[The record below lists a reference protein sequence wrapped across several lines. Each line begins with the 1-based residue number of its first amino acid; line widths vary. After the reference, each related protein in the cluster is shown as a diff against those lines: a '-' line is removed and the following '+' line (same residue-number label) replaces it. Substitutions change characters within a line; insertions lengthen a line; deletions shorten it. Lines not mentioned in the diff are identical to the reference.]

1 MKKIIVF
8 YLPQITHDTFKNRVS
23 GIHSISVTITTST
36 PTASG
41 TPFKTFLLFIA
52 GRFSTQ
58 SSLGKKGCALFLEIV
73 HRTILLVCGPSIAE
87 NRVELLRLGRS
98 FAQIGARDGTNE
110 NQNKCNFVL
119 NMANTRNHH
128 KKSHIKT
135 KGKCQDTQ
143 ATYIF
148 MPSTVTTYLL
158 ELRKLNWK
166 KKIILEF
173 SENPILF

>member
-1 MKKIIVF
+1 MTLSKIGFRVYTLDLRHHHYF
-8 YLPQITHDTFKNRVS
+8 YSYRRVRLLRRFCYLQQGGSLPRV
-23 GIHSISVTITTST
+23 G
-36 PTASG
+36 
-41 TPFKTFLLFIA
+41 
-52 GRFSTQ
+52 
-58 SSLGKKGCALFLEIV
+58 SLGKKGCALFLEIV

-148 MPSTVTTYLL
+148 MPSTVTMYLSKWRF
-158 ELRKLNWK
+158 RKLNWGK
-166 KKIILEF
+166 K
-173 SENPILF
+173 

>member
-1 MKKIIVF
+1 MLKKLWQKMKKIIVF

-23 GIHSISVTITTST
+23 GIYTRSPS
-36 PTASG
+36 PPLLLLLPSG
-41 TPFKTFLLFIA
+41 TPSKTFLLFIA

-148 MPSTVTTYLL
+148 MPSTVTMYLPKWRF
-158 ELRKLNWK
+158 RKLNWGK
-166 KKIILEF
+166 K
-173 SENPILF
+173 